1 MKATTAIAQ
10 RLFWYLG
17 LSLPILWLTTAAF
30 SAVAVLHEINEAGDS
45 QMSQLARQLL
55 HVPVPDGATTILPE
69 LKLPKA
75 QRGQADDDEMGFA
88 LWRADGT
95 LLLADES
102 GSQLPYRAEYQGFDN
117 LGHWWR
123 SKSWRVI
130 YLRNP
135 DYGTSVAVAARWK
148 ERLETVGNAL
158 LIQIILSLLALPLML
173 WLLVWAVRRGMQP
186 LHQLADELHRRDAD
200 SLQAVSTDVPAE
212 AAPMVNA
219 LNQLLQRM
227 QAALAREQR
236 FTADAAH
243 ELRSPLAALK
253 VQTEVLALTHEPD
266 EQQQRLAAIRHG
278 IDRAGHLVDQLLTLS
293 RLDPLKAPPYTAAV
307 SWQRISEQ
315 ALQSVNLAAREQHIR
330 LQRHLCAD
338 SWADVLPCSGDEML
352 LGLLLRNLLDNAVR
366 YSPAHSQV
374 QLYLHPDYIDICD
387 HGGGVAA
394 ADLHRI
400 RERFFRP
407 PGQSQTGS
415 GLGLSIADT
424 IARLHGLSIDLDN
437 LPASENTPAGL
448 RARIRMNTAA

>member
-135 DYGTSVAVAARWK
+135 DNGTSVAVAARWK

-338 SWADVLPCSGDEML
+338 S
-352 LGLLLRNLLDNAVR
+352 
-366 YSPAHSQV
+366 
-374 QLYLHPDYIDICD
+374 
-387 HGGGVAA
+387 
-394 ADLHRI
+394 
-400 RERFFRP
+400 
-407 PGQSQTGS
+407 
-415 GLGLSIADT
+415 
-424 IARLHGLSIDLDN
+424 
-437 LPASENTPAGL
+437 
-448 RARIRMNTAA
+448 